1 MKITK
6 ARNSCGRQWKC
17 ILDKEK
23 IHFQFNIILIYR
35 YVCQSVAIIK
45 KDKSHF
51 PGLRTC
57 TVTVHYFDLYIHF
70 VAECATFELNIFIL
84 VG

>member
-1 MKITK
+1 MK

-35 YVCQSVAIIK
+35 YVCQSVAMIK
-45 KDKSHF
+45 KDKSQF

-70 VAECATFELNIFIL
+70 LRNAPHLNLAYTFL
-84 VG
+84 VQ